1 FMTLEEIRNLAQI
14 AQALAVS
21 FGAAVASFWAIYTF
35 MALRAKSKAEL
46 ELVKL
51 EVELEKT
58 RKELSSQP
66 MIKVEVTPR
75 TVRNSQSALFG
86 IVLSIKLENTGNVFE
101 FIDLKASSIQAQL
114 YNSNVEPIVGS
125 FARVDQSAEGFALW
139 SGECAHEEVFIP
151 TTEEG
156 LYTVN
161 CSFVV
166 SQESNDCITRQANR
180 NGDYSL
186 SFGSGLYFSTYA

>member
-1 FMTLEEIRNLAQI
+1 MALEEIRNLAQI

-58 RKELSSQP
+58 RKELSLKP

-75 TVRNSQSALFG
+75 AVRNSQSELFG
-86 IVLSIKLENTGNVFE
+86 IVLFIKLENTGNVFE
-101 FIDLKASSIQAQL
+101 IIDLKAFSIQAQL

-125 FARVDQSAEGFALW
+125 FARVDQFAACFTLW
-139 SGECAHEEVFIP
+139 PGECLYEEAFIP
-151 TTEEG
+151 TKEEG

-166 SQESNDCITRQANR
+166 SQKSNDCIIRQA
-180 NGDYSL
+180 GMDDDDSS